1 MRRILSLL
9 MLMGCCVLAQA
20 QTSGERDSFEAM
32 KNAADLYLLN
42 GDYSAARAQYEGI
55 FKLYGQY
62 EDFTKLVRPDYER
75 SLRELDKIASAK
87 KESERLS
94 FSEPFVNFTY
104 TGEEHNVVI
113 LAGRGGTGKWEVE
126 SCPDW
131 CKLSRDDNKLT
142 LTADANPK
150 PTLRTGDV
158 IIKMTV
164 SGKVITRGLPVL
176 QVARPL
182 EERSVRIITEP
193 ANAQIT
199 IGNDPT
205 PRSTP
210 LTIMLK
216 EGEIPIHIMRQDYTP
231 LDTFIQVSADDDP
244 KGTKEY
250 LYELVPHFSMAK
262 LNLKA
267 SAGRLD
273 NKNPRLYIGDRLIS
287 LEGYF
292 GRAGIKSLNSA
303 GTIIN
308 RFEIY
313 QNGSQD
319 FLIPLEPATYTVTV
333 TADDFE
339 EFNYTFTAR
348 EGETTPLDIMLTPKR
363 GVVRFFKGR
372 NADGVVIKDGS
383 TPIGT
388 LNDQLEVQLT
398 ADDHKIYFEKENFVS
413 ESPVYSIHV
422 NPGESID
429 IEVNMDP
436 QAYLNITSQPAGSEV
451 FINGQSESL
460 RTPVYNK
467 AVPLGQNVIVIKQKG
482 YYAATVTKTLTNI
495 GETQD
500 ISVNLSETHP
510 LSVISDAFRSS
521 SNSLQGFNIYLTSAD
536 SGDTHVAEFDK
547 YTDSILEVP
556 YGKYNYEFRRY
567 SAGPEPG
574 FINGL
579 RLKGNKRRRDLAYKG
594 TFTFNERHN
603 VLQRMSYSEYGSL
616 DILTG
621 NFMLSNPTLVTLDDG
636 TGYSKLGDAGFLR
649 IPLWPGFS
657 TSLIHGIAYKA
668 NAAAAK
674 PQYMFSGSVVFLNGE
689 QRIGLGVHQYADVS
703 LLASYSWLPQLHT
716 LDFEPLNS
724 IGFNYASGKDLFF
737 GIEVGSRFPIIDA
750 SFRIGYSVQSGFFNF
765 YQGGNIK
772 DNRFNSV
779 PYDFKGITASVSFSL
794 SDKHSKGAEILRV
807 YYL

>member
-1 MRRILSLL
+1 MRRLLSLL
-9 MLMGCCVLAQA
+9 LLMGCCLFALA

-32 KNAADLYLLN
+32 RNAANLYLLN

-62 EDFTKLVRPDYER
+62 EEFTKLVRPDYER

-104 TGEEHNVVI
+104 TGEEHYVVI
-113 LAGRGGTGKWEVE
+113 LAGRGGAGKWEVE
-126 SCPDW
+126 SCPEW

-142 LTADANPK
+142 IAVEANPK
-150 PTLRTGDV
+150 PSLRTGEV
-158 IIKMTV
+158 TVKMTV
-164 SGKVITRGLPVL
+164 SGKVVTRGLPVL

-205 PRSTP
+205 PRTTP
-210 LTIMLK
+210 LTIMLQ
-216 EGEIPIHIMRQDYTP
+216 EGEIPVHIMRQDYTP
-231 LDTFIQVSADDDP
+231 LDTFIQVSAEDDP

-250 LYELVPHFSMAK
+250 LYELVPHFSLAK

-267 SAGRLD
+267 LAGRLD
-273 NKNPRLYIGDRLIS
+273 NKNPKLYIGDRLIS

-292 GRAGIKSLNSA
+292 GRSGIKSLNSA

-308 RFEIY
+308 RFEVY

-339 EFNYTFTAR
+339 DYNYTFTTH
-348 EGETTPLDIMLTPKR
+348 EGETTPLDIILTPKR

-372 NADGVVIKDGS
+372 NAEGVVIKDGS
-383 TPIGT
+383 TPLGT

-398 ADDHKIYFEKENFVS
+398 ADDHKIYFEKENFLS
-413 ESPVYSIHV
+413 ESPVYSIHI
-422 NPGESID
+422 NPGEAID

-436 QAYLNITSQPAGSEV
+436 QAYINISSQPAGSEV
-451 FINGQSESL
+451 IINGLSENL
-460 RTPVYNK
+460 RTPVFNK
-467 AVPLGQNVIVIKQKG
+467 AVPLGQNVIVIKQNG
-482 YYAATVTKTLTNI
+482 YYAATITKTLTNI
-495 GETQD
+495 GETED

-510 LSVISDAFRSS
+510 LSVISDAFRST

-536 SGDTHVAEFDK
+536 DRETLVAEYDK

-556 YGKYNYEFRRY
+556 YGKYNFEFRRY
-567 SAGPEPG
+567 SIGPEPG

-579 RLKGNKRRRDLAYKG
+579 RLKGGKRRKDLAYKG
-594 TFTFNERHN
+594 TFVFNEGHN
-603 VLQRMSYSEYGSL
+603 VLRRMSYSEYTL
-616 DILTG
+616 DVITG
-621 NFMLSNPTLVTLDDG
+621 NYMLSNPALFTTEDG
-636 TGYSKLGDAGFLR
+636 IGYSKIGDAGLLR

-657 TSLIHGIAYKA
+657 TSIIHGIAYKA
-668 NAAAAK
+668 DSPATN
-674 PQYMFSGSVVFLNGE
+674 PQYMFGGSVVFLNGE
-689 QRIGLGVHQYADVS
+689 QRIGLGVHQYADVC
-703 LLASYSWLPQLHT
+703 LLATYSWLPQLHT
-716 LDFEPLNS
+716 IKWVSFND
-724 IGFNYASGKDLFF
+724 IGFNYVNGKDLFF
-737 GIEVGSRFPIIDA
+737 GIEVGTRFPVIN
-750 SFRIGYSVQSGFFNF
+750 SYFRVGYSIQSGYFNF
-765 YQGGNIK
+765 FDSSNNQGSHY
-772 DNRFNSV
+772 NSI
-779 PYDFKGITASVSFSL
+779 PYSFKGITASVSFSL
-794 SDKHSKGAEILRV
+794 SDRRSKGAEILRV
-807 YYL
+807 YYI